1 MSSATPT
8 PTRVRRLPVV
18 GPLRLGRPSDVWFK
32 PALSVVAAVAA
43 PSLLL
48 MTLGRLDL
56 APYTMAGSLC
66 ALYAHNRP
74 YAARAKVLA
83 WVILG
88 MLGGLAVALVSAS
101 LTRNAVVLVTVG
113 ALLAAV
119 QKVVCDATRVGPPAH
134 VILTFVS
141 SATLFVPQ
149 TLGQV
154 PGHLALAAAAGAW
167 AWLVGMA
174 PAPLRPHG
182 PERRATAQALN
193 AAAAYAE
200 TVRGGEEG
208 AGARSAA
215 YAAVHAAWQTLL
227 AVRNRPS
234 TTRRALERLVVR
246 AEVALAAPADAD
258 PARLRAWARAV
269 RGTGRIPRTGDPR
282 REDEGL
288 RLNGAD
294 ARVDG
299 ADGRLDSADPR
310 RTDRGARL
318 DGTDARPD
326 SADPRPDGADPRRTD
341 SGVRLGGDGPRLD
354 GVDPRV
360 DGTGPCL
367 DGAEPRRTDGGGA
380 RRDGDLRVDGTDARV
395 DGTDSRPHDVGPRGT
410 DSGARLDGADSRRTP
425 GGARL
430 GGDGPR
436 RDDDPLRERDE
447 LVGVA
452 AERAVAP
459 PPLWSRLGP
468 LAPVAVRSALG
479 CALAGYVSLALGADR
494 PYWALVTA
502 ASLYQANI
510 TLTWSRAVQ
519 RVVGNLVG
527 VLLFAAVTPVAQ
539 LGPLALVLCILACNF
554 GAEALIGRNY
564 WLGSVCVTPLA
575 LLVTELPGYQPT
587 GELVTGRVVDTL
599 VGALVG
605 FVAALAVTNRRAGR
619 RVERALTA
627 VDRAREHAARL
638 AADPTST
645 PAALE
650 AARRGL
656 AAAVVDL
663 RATADAAAGEW
674 WQRAL
679 PQERVVLAEQAAHR
693 TLAATVRRQGLLP
706 DPGTTSTYTHTEGAS
721 P

>member
-638 AADPTST
+638 AADPMST

>member
-1 MSSATPT
+1 MPVPDSVYASAKGYAGGLPGAQGDPGGYVLRVKHLLTLLLMSSATPT
-8 PTRVRRLPVV
+8 PTRIRRLPVV
-18 GPLRLGRPSDVWFK
+18 GALRLGRPSDVWFK
-32 PALSVVAAVAA
+32 PALSVVAAVAP

-119 QKVVCDATRVGPPAH
+119 QKAVCDATRVGPPAH

-200 TVRGGEEG
+200 TARGGEEG

-227 AVRNRPS
+227 TVRNRPS

-258 PARLRAWARAV
+258 PARLRSWAHAV
-269 RGTGRIPRTGDPR
+269 RGTGRIPRTEDPR
-282 REDEGL
+282 RDDDGP
-288 RLNGAD
+288 RQDGAD
-294 ARVDG
+294 ARRD
-299 ADGRLDSADPR
+299 DTDPRLDGVGPR
-310 RTDRGARL
+310 RTDGGPRL
-318 DGTDARPD
+318 DDGGLRLHGTD
-326 SADPRPDGADPRRTD
+326 PRLHGIGPRRTD
-341 SGVRLGGDGPRLD
+341 SGGRPGGAGPRPGGDGGGD
-354 GVDPRV
+354 GS
-360 DGTGPCL
+360 
-367 DGAEPRRTDGGGA
+367 
-380 RRDGDLRVDGTDARV
+380 RRDGDL
-395 DGTDSRPHDVGPRGT
+395 
-410 DSGARLDGADSRRTP
+410 
-425 GGARL
+425 
-430 GGDGPR
+430 
-436 RDDDPLRERDE
+436 LRERDE

-459 PPLWSRLGP
+459 RPLRSRLGR
-468 LAPVAVRSALG
+468 LAPIAVRSALG

-527 VLLFAAVTPVAQ
+527 VLLFAAVTPVAR

-587 GELVTGRVVDTL
+587 GELVSGRIVDTL

-605 FVAALAVTNRRAGR
+605 FAAALAVTDRRAGR
-619 RVERALTA
+619 RVERALAA

-638 AADPTST
+638 AADPMSS

-656 AAAVVDL
+656 AATVVDL

-706 DPGTTSTYTHTEGAS
+706 GPGTTSTYTHTEGAS

>member
-18 GPLRLGRPSDVWFK
+18 GALRLGRPSDVWFK
-32 PALSVVAAVAA
+32 PALSVVAAVAP

-48 MTLGRLDL
+48 VALGRLDL
-56 APYTMAGSLC
+56 ASYTMAGSLC

-83 WVILG
+83 WVVLG
-88 MLGGLAVALVSAS
+88 MLGGLAVALVTAS

-119 QKVVCDATRVGPPAH
+119 QKAVCDATRVGPPAH

-193 AAAAYAE
+193 TAAAYAE
-200 TVRGGEEG
+200 TAHGGEES

-227 AVRNRPS
+227 AARNRPS

-246 AEVALAAPADAD
+246 AEVALAAPADTD
-258 PARLRAWARAV
+258 PARLRAWADAV
-269 RGTGRIPRTGDPR
+269 RGSGRVPRTGDPR
-282 REDEGL
+282 RD
-288 RLNGAD
+288 
-294 ARVDG
+294 DG
-299 ADGRLDSADPR
+299 S
-310 RTDRGARL
+310 
-318 DGTDARPD
+318 
-326 SADPRPDGADPRRTD
+326 
-341 SGVRLGGDGPRLD
+341 LG
-354 GVDPRV
+354 
-360 DGTGPCL
+360 
-367 DGAEPRRTDGGGA
+367 
-380 RRDGDLRVDGTDARV
+380 
-395 DGTDSRPHDVGPRGT
+395 
-410 DSGARLDGADSRRTP
+410 
-425 GGARL
+425 
-430 GGDGPR
+430 
-436 RDDDPLRERDE
+436 ERDE

-459 PPLWSRLGP
+459 RPLWSRPGP
-468 LAPVAVRSALG
+468 LAPLAVRTALG

-502 ASLYQANI
+502 ASLYQANL

-527 VLLFAAVTPVAQ
+527 VLLFTAVTPVAR

-575 LLVTELPGYQPT
+575 LLVTELPGHQPT
-587 GELVTGRVVDTL
+587 GELVTDRIVDTL

-605 FVAALAVTNRRAGR
+605 FAAAVAVTDRRAGR

-627 VDRAREHAARL
+627 VDRARERAARL
-638 AADPTST
+638 AAGPAST

-706 DPGTTSTYTHTEGAS
+706 DPGTTSTQTHTEDTS